1 MKYNPE
7 QIIGR
12 NIIYLDSVTSTND
25 YLKTLDT
32 DKIIDGTVVIAE
44 NQTHGKGRSGKK
56 WISSTG
62 KGLTFSV
69 LLRPKIQASRTLIFS
84 YIPVITLTR
93 FLISHLNI
101 PAGIKWPNDI
111 YVNHKK
117 IAGILYESAI
127 YKTSLKYFITGIGIN
142 INQNI
147 DDFDNDL
154 QKSATSVAMLLK
166 KSVDKELFLFKFLKE
181 FDNVYRHFNDSAEWE
196 DDVVKEW
203 NFLCHHMN
211 SRVQIMDKKD
221 IEFFGIFKGI
231 NRSGEALI
239 KTDRNIIKTVNI
251 DHFSLRENY
260 VISD

>member
-1 MKYNPE
+1 MKSDPG
-7 QIIGR
+7 QIIGH
-12 NIIYLDSVTSTND
+12 NIIYLESVTSTND
-25 YLKTLDT
+25 YFKTLDT
-32 DKIIDGTVVIAE
+32 EKIDDGTVVIAE
-44 NQTHGKGRSGKK
+44 NQTHGRGRNGKK

-69 LLRPKIQASRTLIFS
+69 LLRPKIFSSQTLIFS

-93 FLISHLNI
+93 FFIRHLNI
-101 PAGIKWPNDI
+101 SAGIKWPNDI

-117 IAGILYESAI
+117 IAGILYESAS
-127 YKTSLKYFITGIGIN
+127 YKNSLKYFITGIGIN

-147 DDFDNDL
+147 DDFNDL
-154 QKSATSVAMLLK
+154 KSSATSVAILLK

-181 FDNVYRHFNDSAEWE
+181 FDNDYRRFNNSADWE
-196 DDVVKEW
+196 DDVVNDW
-203 NFLCHHMN
+203 NSLCQHMN
-211 SRVQIMDKKD
+211 SRVQIMDEKNIK
-221 IEFFGIFKGI
+221 FFGIFKGI
-231 NRSGEALI
+231 NRNGAALI